1 MHMPRANT
9 LALVVLSNIL
19 PLLGVLLAGWDIYT
33 LLIFYWMETCVIA
46 FWTVMTI
53 AFHKG
58 EETWTFDGLGR
69 RTGGLASAGAGF
81 IAVHAGFFMAIH
93 LFLMSSLY
101 GGDWPGHLRSPQVF
115 LETFLI
121 GQNLWP
127 MLTLIGLHRAAIFR
141 EDRKEESVAPV
152 IVSLYMRIVVMQ
164 VVIIFGAWGAMLLGS
179 GWFGLILLVAMR
191 TILDLRWPSILAY
204 VLDKTNKAAK
214 R

>member
-1 MHMPRANT
+1 MNLPPANT
-9 LALVVLSNIL
+9 LAFVVLSNVL

-33 LLIFYWMETCVIA
+33 LLIFYWMETVVIA
-46 FWTVMTI
+46 FWTVLTI

-58 EETWTFDGLGR
+58 EETWTLDGFRR
-69 RTGGLASAGAGF
+69 RTGGLASVGAGF

-93 LFLMSSLY
+93 LFLMSVLY
-101 GGDWPGHLRSPQVF
+101 GDEWPGHLGSAPIF
-115 LETFLI
+115 LETFLV

-127 MLTLIGLHRAAIFR
+127 MLALIFLHRAAIFR
-141 EDRKEESVAPV
+141 EDRKDASVAPV

-191 TILDLRWPSILAY
+191 TMLDLRWPAILAY
-204 VLDKTNKAAK
+204 VLRMTEKAKTK
-214 R
+214 

>member
-33 LLIFYWMETCVIA
+33 LLVFYWMETAIVA
-46 FWTVMTI
+46 FWTVLTI
-53 AFHKG
+53 AFHEGK
-58 EETWTFDGLGR
+58 ETWTLDGFGR
-69 RTGGLASAGAGF
+69 RTAGLAGAGAAF
-81 IAVHAGFFMAIH
+81 IAVHAGFFMSIH
-93 LFLMSSLY
+93 LFLMSALY
-101 GGDWPGHLRSPQVF
+101 GGDWLEHLKSPLVF

-127 MLTLIGLHRAAIFR
+127 MLALVFVHRAAIFW
-141 EDRKEESVAPV
+141 EDRKQQSTAPV

-164 VVIIFGAWGAMLLGS
+164 VVIVIGAWGAMLLDS

-191 TILDLRWPSILAY
+191 TALDLRWPDILAY
-204 VLDKTNKAAK
+204 VLRLTDKAAQK
-214 R
+214 